1 MLEFL
6 KNLANRTLTENGALT
21 LRTTGSDCLDFFA
34 AAGALRSQDETEINR
49 RFLRAFAENKDLAMK
64 TLFYARDVRGGLG
77 ERRVFRVL
85 LRYLAE
91 YEPASLRRN
100 LPYVAEYGRWD
111 DLLCLLDT
119 PMRAEVE
126 TLLHRQFEADMQAM
140 RKGEAVSL
148 LGKWLPSVNAHN
160 AEAVRQAKQLA
171 RAFGMDEAAYRKAL
185 SALRREIRILENH
198 LRERDYSFDYAQQPS
213 KAMFKYRKAFLR
225 NDEARYRA
233 FMQKVERGEATLHTG
248 TLMPYELVEAA
259 YHCTEAER
267 ASLNATWNALED
279 FTNGENALVVA
290 DGSGSMYWGG
300 KPLPAAVAQ
309 SLAIYFAERNTG
321 AFLGHFIT
329 FSMTPRLV
337 EIKGKDLAEKVR
349 YCASFNECAGTNLQA
364 VFELIL
370 AAAVKNRLPQKELP
384 SVLYIV
390 SDMEFNACARNAS
403 LSNFEQAKRLYASHG
418 YRLPQIVFWNVQ
430 SRNQQQPVKMNE
442 QGVALVSG
450 CTPRIFSQVMAG
462 EMEPYKNMLHVLLS
476 ERYAPISA

>member
-6 KNLANRTLTENGALT
+6 KNLANRTLTENGAVT
-21 LRTTGSDCLDFFA
+21 PRTTGSDCLDFFA
-34 AAGALRSQDETEINR
+34 TVGALRSQDEAEINR

-126 TLLHRQFEADMQAM
+126 
-140 RKGEAVSL
+140 L